1 MITFI
6 ISIITSIYFAN
17 AEIVE
22 VNGTEVIF
30 VTDDGNEWSIE
41 SDGYAVGDKVTVK
54 FHTNYTDNVEDDI
67 VKKIYK

>member
-1 MITFI
+1 MIAFI

-22 VNGTEVIF
+22 VNGNEVVF

-41 SDGYAVGDKVTVK
+41 DDGYAVGDKVTVK

>member
-1 MITFI
+1 M
-6 ISIITSIYFAN
+6 
-17 AEIVE
+17 E
-22 VNGTEVIF
+22 VNGNEVVF

-41 SDGYAVGDKVTVK
+41 DDGYTVGDKVTVK